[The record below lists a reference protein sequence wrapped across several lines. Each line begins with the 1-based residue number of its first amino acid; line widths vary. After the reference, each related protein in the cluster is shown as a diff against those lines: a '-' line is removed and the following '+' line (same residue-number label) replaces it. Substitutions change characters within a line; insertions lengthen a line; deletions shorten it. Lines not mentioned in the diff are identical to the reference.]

1 MTTAHLQLKPGTSFV
16 DAYRRACEAA
26 PEAFHQD
33 RVLNLW
39 GGDWHRDGTVVP
51 ATSPVDGSPIAGPP
65 FLELAQAEAAV
76 DAGVAQHRSWRDV
89 PLPDRTERV
98 LAAVGAMEQHRELLA
113 LLLVWEIGKPWK
125 TALNDVDRCLEGVRW
140 YADQVESMVKGRAPL
155 AGPVSN
161 IASWNYPM
169 SVLMHAM
176 LVQALAGNAVIAK
189 TPTDGG
195 LACLTLACALAARE
209 GLPFTL
215 ISGSG
220 SKLSPALVA
229 GEELGCVFF
238 VGGRGAGNAVEQRI
252 RSGKRYVLEQEGLNC
267 WGVWEFSDWDLLAGH
282 IRKGFDYAKQR
293 CTAYPRYV
301 VQRSL
306 FDKFLAAY
314 LPVLET
320 LEFGHPLAVEHPDA
334 EPPALDFGPLINAA
348 KAKELGNQLHEAI
361 ARGGVPLYR
370 ASLDRGRFLEGQ
382 DTSAYHPPATV
393 LSPPQTSALFHAEPF
408 GPVDTIVLVD
418 TEAELLAEMN
428 ASSGSLVASLACD
441 DEETAQRLGRE
452 LQAFKV
458 GINKPRSR
466 GDRDEHFGGKG
477 ASWRGAFVG
486 GALLVRAVTEG
497 EPGDYLHGNFS
508 TYSLYPER

>member
-1 MTTAHLQLKPGTSFV
+1 MELILKPGTSWV
-16 DAYRRACEAA
+16 DAYRRCVELA

-39 GGDWHRDGTVVP
+39 GGQWHRDGVVAP

-65 FLELAQAEAAV
+65 LLDLPQAREAVAAALTEHQGWREVPLAERQRRVTAAV
-76 DAGVAQHRSWRDV
+76 DAMD
-89 PLPDRTERV
+89 
-98 LAAVGAMEQHRELLA
+98 QHRELLA

-140 YADQVESMVKGRAPL
+140 YVEEIDRMLDGRTPL

-176 LVQALAGNAVIAK
+176 LVQALAGNAVVAK

-195 LACLTLACALAARE
+195 LACLTLACALAVRE
-209 GLPFTL
+209 GIPFTL

-220 SKLSPALVA
+220 SRLAPTLVA
-229 GEELGCVFF
+229 GEEVGCVFF
-238 VGGRGAGNAVEQRI
+238 VGGRGAGNQVERLLE
-252 RSGKRYVLEQEGLNC
+252 SGKRYVLEQEGLNC
-267 WGVWEFSDWDLLAGH
+267 WGVWEFSDWQMLAGH

-306 FDKFLAAY
+306 FDKFLATY
-314 LPVLET
+314 LPVVEELR
-320 LEFGHPLAVEHPDA
+320 FGHPLAVEAADDELP
-334 EPPALDFGPLINAA
+334 ELNFGPLINAA
-348 KAKELGNQLHEAI
+348 KVKELRNDLDEAVV
-361 ARGGVPLYR
+361 RGGVPIYR
-370 ASLDRGRFLEGQ
+370 APLDRGRFLPGQ
-382 DTSAYHPPATV
+382 DTSAYCAPAAV
-393 LSPPQTSALFHAEPF
+393 LSPPQSSTLFHAEPF

-428 ASSGSLVASLACD
+428 ASTGALVASIACD
-441 DEETAQRLGRE
+441 DEPTAQRLGRE

-486 GALLVRAVTEG
+486 GALLVRAVTDG